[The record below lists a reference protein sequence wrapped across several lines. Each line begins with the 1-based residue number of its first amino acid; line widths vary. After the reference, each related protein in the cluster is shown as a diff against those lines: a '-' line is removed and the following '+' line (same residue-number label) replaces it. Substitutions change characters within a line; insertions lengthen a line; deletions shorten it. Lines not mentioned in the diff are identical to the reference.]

1 MRSFFTL
8 VSVFIVFGF
17 ASGQSKLDH
26 HFRSPVD
33 FDVYLS
39 GTFGE
44 LRGGHFHAG
53 IDIKTYEQVGK
64 AIKMIED
71 GYISRIK
78 ITRYGYGKAI
88 YVNHPNGYTSVYG
101 HLDGFNRTITKYVE
115 EIQRKQQSYEI
126 DVPVPK
132 DRLYYKK
139 GNIIAYSGNSGYS
152 FGPHIHFE
160 IRETAGQKPVNPLF
174 FGFKVKDNI
183 PPFIRGFKAYNQ
195 DTVKELPLQRI
206 KKGKYRLADSDTI
219 EMKGRGYFSVDAID
233 MLNGA
238 PNRNGVYSY
247 KLFRNGSVVFHWKA
261 DRFSFYETRY
271 IHALTDYAEYVES
284 GRKFVWSKLMPNNR
298 LSMYEKTDA
307 KGVFRFP
314 VDSLDSWKWVVDDL
328 KGNKSK
334 LRFYTMG
341 VSTDTMTKIPEGNY
355 RLSPFESETI
365 TDSLLTLDFRDN
377 SFYDSVFFDIQSVN
391 LDSVRMGY
399 QIGDNTLPVHRRFTL
414 SADTIPFEQELH
426 QKALWVV
433 FDDEDSVFQAVD
445 SRFSNGKLSASIRE
459 FGLYAMKVDT
469 VPPSIKWPVLPDTLR
484 NSRQISIIIKDE
496 LSGIDEYD
504 LYLDNEWVIAEYD
517 TKNDVLNYTLP
528 KALKPGNHKLRCVL
542 LDHKGN
548 KTVSSLNFVLD
559 NE

>member
-1 MRSFFTL
+1 MRSLFTL
-8 VSVFIVFGF
+8 VSVFIFFGF
-17 ASGQSKLDH
+17 ASGQSKLDRD
-26 HFRSPVD
+26 FRSPVD
-33 FDVYLS
+33 FDIYLS

-53 IDIKTYEQVGK
+53 IDIKTYEQTGK
-64 AIKMIED
+64 VIKMIAD

-78 ITRYGYGKAI
+78 ISRYGYGKAI
-88 YVNHPNGYTSVYG
+88 YVSHPNGYTSVYG
-101 HLDGFNRTITKYVE
+101 HLDGFNRTITEYVE

-126 DVPVPK
+126 DVPVTK

-160 IRETAGQKPVNPLF
+160 IRETAGQKPVNPLS

-183 PPFIRGFKAYNQ
+183 PPFIRGFKTYDQ
-195 DTVKELPLQRI
+195 DTNKEYALQRI

-247 KLFRNGSVVFHWKA
+247 KLYRSDTLVFHWKA

-271 IHALTDYAEYVES
+271 IHALTDYTEYVES

-314 VDSLDSWKWVVDDL
+314 VDSLDSWKWEVSDL
-328 KGNKSK
+328 KGNKSE
-334 LRFYTMG
+334 LRFYTKG
-341 VSTDTMTKIPEGNY
+341 AKPDTMPKRREGEF
-355 RLSPFESETI
+355 RLSPFESKTI
-365 TDSLLTLDFRDN
+365 KDSLITLQFRQD
-377 SFYDSVFFDIQSVN
+377 SFYDSVFFTIQRKDI
-391 LDSVRMGY
+391 DSVKLSH
-399 QIGDNTLPVHRRFTL
+399 QIGKNKIPVHRRFTL

-445 SRFSNGKLSASIRE
+445 SKFANGRLSASIRE

-469 VPPSIKWPVLPDTLR
+469 VPPSIEWPVLPDTVKDG
-484 NSRQISIIIKDE
+484 RQISITIKDE

-517 TKNDVLNYTLP
+517 AKNDVLNYTHP
-528 KALKPGNHKLRCVL
+528 KALNPGAYKLRCVL
-542 LDHKGN
+542 LDAKGN
-548 KTVSSLNFVLD
+548 ESVSSITFNID
-559 NE
+559 KD